1 MNGYIAKCEG
11 VFKINDE
18 PKSPNN
24 GPACL
29 REVVNRTI
37 RGMFSMYDE
46 PESPNKGGR
55 VIKIYDELLSPNV
68 AFLRYTVIRNPHMR
82 GGGGV

>member
-18 PKSPNN
+18 PKSPNK

-46 PESPNKGGR
+46 PESPNEGAWSRHIMYRGHQIKGA
-55 VIKIYDELLSPNV
+55 V
-68 AFLRYTVIRNPHMR
+68 
-82 GGGGV
+82 